1 MKATLTILALLAL
14 PFLSAAQDKADL
26 AQCIRATLEYPEIAE
41 VLEAEWANQE
51 KVYLRHSA
59 ITMTNPP
66 HFTRLFKQL
75 QHSDL
80 EGMDFE
86 VHLVQPGEE
95 GFMPSE
101 ARDSGI
107 IDISGAF
114 RGDRMSI
121 TLFAWFPNNPRQKL
135 SEAYV
140 LERYEDGWKVVD

>member
-1 MKATLTILALLAL
+1 MKATLTILALFTL
-14 PFLSAAQDKADL
+14 PFLAAAQDKADL
-26 AQCIRATLEYPEIAE
+26 AQCIQATLDYPEIAE
-41 VLEAEWANQE
+41 VIEAEWANQE

-59 ITMTNPP
+59 ITMANPP

-75 QHSDL
+75 QNTDL
-80 EGMDFE
+80 AGMDFE

-95 GFMPSE
+95 GFIPSE

-140 LERYEDGWKVVD
+140 LERHEDSWKVVD